1 MAELRTLTRW
11 VRMPR
16 GQAYLVALG
25 MVLLAIVISVN
36 APNLADNI
44 STDAVN
50 DARFVPVASAFDG
63 VVTNAG
69 SVDGTAHEAQSDDAH
84 KADMTGSDAVI
95 DNEIDRAECR
105 DDPTGAI
112 MVHLAS
118 YRDVENANTG
128 WSQLLSEYGD
138 LLGGLGPLVNQ
149 VEIPNKG
156 TFYRLRAGPLESLDA
171 AKRLCAGLKARGAYC
186 DAKPAKA

>member
-50 DARFVPVASAFDG
+50 DARFVPVASAFEG

-69 SVDGTAHEAQSDDAH
+69 SVDGTVTALGSKRRAAWSSARRVGMVWREVRRIPISSMVSDLP
-84 KADMTGSDAVI
+84 G
-95 DNEIDRAECR
+95 
-105 DDPTGAI
+105 P
-112 MVHLAS
+112 
-118 YRDVENANTG
+118 
-128 WSQLLSEYGD
+128 SETQR
-138 LLGGLGPLVNQ
+138 LLGSV
-149 VEIPNKG
+149 
-156 TFYRLRAGPLESLDA
+156 
-171 AKRLCAGLKARGAYC
+171 
-186 DAKPAKA
+186 